1 MEATKI
7 KNVIVIG
14 VRLHSH
20 LDFLLLILLLQAGG
34 SLNPLIISSLQSV
47 GFRVSVL
54 VRAASSVT
62 PPAGAIVHRTD
73 YSHDSLLEAFRG
85 KDAVVNTITMPDL
98 ADQLR
103 IIDAAIEAGVKRY
116 LPAEFGIDT
125 SKAATVE
132 IVPFL
137 KVKPEVVK
145 YLRSKEGEISWTALI
160 TGPFFDWYVYP
171 GA

>member
-1 MEATKI
+1 M
-7 KNVIVIG
+7 
-14 VRLHSH
+14 
-20 LDFLLLILLLQAGG
+20 
-34 SLNPLIISSLQSV
+34 
-47 GFRVSVL
+47 SVL

-73 YSHDSLLEAFRG
+73 FSHDSLLEAFRG
-85 KDAVVNTITMPDL
+85 QDAVVNTITMPDL

-103 IIDAAIEAGVKRY
+103 IIDAAIEAGVARY
-116 LPAEFGIDT
+116 LPGEFGIDT

-137 KVKPEVVK
+137 KVKPDVVK

-160 TGPFFDWYVYP
+160 TGPFFDWYVYL
-171 GA
+171 GAMNSFPFFSGRNNLTVYTGDSVMDSFLFICRRDPLIFISLGTIRGG